1 MRMYYYQQEE
11 KGEDLVF
18 FLSVFACVTAVWWLV
33 LHLVDWL
40 TFDAIPW
47 WGEPLTI
54 FLVLPIVMLVT
65 EYGKNPVMWWPVCFG
80 TKIKLDPFSLV
91 DPEDIQSRYGGRL
104 NVYFGLD
111 DNLEPYLKF
120 RRKRDAVFY
129 NLSEVKN

>member
-1 MRMYYYQQEE
+1 MRMYYYQQED

-18 FLSVFACVTAVWWLV
+18 FLLVFTCVTAVWWLV

-91 DPEDIQSRYGGRL
+91 DPEDIQRRYGGRL